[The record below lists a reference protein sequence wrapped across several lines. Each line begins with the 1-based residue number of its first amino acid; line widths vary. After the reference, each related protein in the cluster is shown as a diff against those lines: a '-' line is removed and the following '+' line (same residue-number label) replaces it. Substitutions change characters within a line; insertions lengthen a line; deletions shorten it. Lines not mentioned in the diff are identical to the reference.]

1 MSDFTD
7 YENIEQEIRPPDNPI
22 RERLI
27 DYNYNYNYNDFNNH
41 YDYDNIEL
49 EMAINESIKEQEEQE
64 KKQLEILEKTR
75 TRVESFK
82 DVLFKIKKISMLDN
96 KILKMYNIIEPIIYS
111 YCECKIDVYRCD
123 NIIYNEIFGTLK
135 TIRLNQTEFEL
146 FKKLFVIEN

>member
-27 DYNYNYNYNDFNNH
+27 DYKYNYNYNDFNNN

-49 EMAINESIKEQEEQE
+49 EMAINESIKEKEEQE

-75 TRVESFK
+75 IRVESFK
-82 DVLFKIKKISMLDN
+82 DVLFKIKKLVC
-96 KILKMYNIIEPIIYS
+96 LIIKY
-111 YCECKIDVYRCD
+111 
-123 NIIYNEIFGTLK
+123 
-135 TIRLNQTEFEL
+135 
-146 FKKLFVIEN
+146 